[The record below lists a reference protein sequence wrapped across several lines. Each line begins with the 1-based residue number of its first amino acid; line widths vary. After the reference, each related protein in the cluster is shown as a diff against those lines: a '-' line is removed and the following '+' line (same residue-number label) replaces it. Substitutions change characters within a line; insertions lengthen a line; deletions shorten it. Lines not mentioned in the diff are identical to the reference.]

1 MNGGKSKPTPTL
13 SGALPSSPGIG
24 TRAWAMRAG
33 SRTLG
38 LSVLLLGAVTGFAAD
53 TPWQVYNAGVQAYA
67 MGDYTNA
74 FQKWQDLSIQEVP
87 RSLRR
92 PVWFQLGNGQFRMGE
107 PLEQEFPEETV
118 ELWRRSCEAYRA
130 VLLEKPRDEEA
141 RHNLEVVLRRLAR
154 LTHRLGMEA
163 FRAAENKPIDDAIEL
178 LKASAGHL
186 EEAASLAPEDRQITS
201 DRDKARQALRD
212 RLQERAKT
220 AEQKGDESALQ
231 NNPWADR
238 QAEDQYRAALGDLAE
253 ARRPVENPEP
263 ENAAQAPPPPE
274 QTDRAIA
281 NAEER
286 VSQKLADLLT
296 RRGQREQ
303 QMGDQQA
310 QNNPDQ
316 ALNQYESALE
326 DFQAAQ
332 EVKPEHAPA
341 QNGEREVRKA
351 MENLHL
357 RAGREE
363 LKRGKEALA
372 QQNPRA
378 EPALN
383 TALSHFES
391 AMELNEENAEA
402 RAGAE
407 EARRLLPE
415 ALNLAGKSELNAGD
429 RAEPR
434 SATEA
439 MSHYQEAEQDF
450 RQSLE
455 LKPGQPPAKK
465 GLEEAEEKL
474 ARARERAAKEAEAI
488 AQASQP
494 SNQPPIALPSL
505 LGRVGEKQRLPEAD
519 RQRQPGQK
527 NTGPGRN
534 HADW

>member
-1 MNGGKSKPTPTL
+1 MKVGEFTPIPTL
-13 SGALPSSPGIG
+13 SGTSSSLFRTKWRTKCPSAIHRAAALS
-24 TRAWAMRAG
+24 A
-33 SRTLG
+33 
-38 LSVLLLGAVTGFAAD
+38 LLLGILTGFAAD
-53 TPWQVYNAGVQAYA
+53 TVWDAYNAGVRSYA
-67 MGDYTNA
+67 TGDYTNA
-74 FQKWQDLSIQEVP
+74 FQKWQDLSIQQVP

-92 PVWFQLGNGQFRMGE
+92 PVWFQMGNAQFRIGE
-107 PLEQEFPEETV
+107 PLEEEFPEETV

-130 VLLEKPRDEEA
+130 VLLEKPRDQEA

-163 FRAAENKPIDDAIEL
+163 FRAAENKPIDQAIEL
-178 LKASAGHL
+178 LQASTEHL
-186 EEAASLAPEDRQITS
+186 EEAASLTPEDRQITS
-201 DRDKARQALRD
+201 DRDKAREALRD
-212 RLQERAKT
+212 RLQERART
-220 AEQKGDESALQ
+220 AEQKGDESARQ
-231 NNPWADR
+231 NNQWADQ
-238 QAEDQYRAALGDLAE
+238 QAEDQYRAALEDLAE
-253 ARRPVENPEP
+253 ASRPTASPET
-263 ENAAQAPPPPE
+263 EKTAQE
-274 QTDRAIA
+274 QPQPDQKDQEIA
-281 NAEER
+281 KSEER
-286 VSQKLADLLT
+286 VSQKLAELLT

-310 QNNPDQ
+310 PTNPDQ

-351 MENLHL
+351 MEELHM

-372 QQNPRA
+372 QQSARA

-391 AMELNEENAEA
+391 AMELNEENVEA
-402 RAGAE
+402 RKGAE

-455 LKPGQPPAKK
+455 VKPGQQPAEK
-465 GLEEAEEKL
+465 GLKEAEEKL
-474 ARARERAAKEAEAI
+474 ARARERAAKEAEAV

-494 SNQPPIALPSL
+494 PNQPPIALQSL